1 MVLTHTWDGTFIQI
15 KYNNMAVLTRN
26 NIVTNG
32 LVFYVDAA
40 NRQSYVSGSTSW
52 RDISGN
58 NNSGSLINGPTFS
71 TLNGGSINLDGTNDQ
86 ININAIPTS
95 SFSLISSSFTVNMW
109 VNIQSNDAGFIS
121 SNQSST
127 NGGQYAFIR
136 RYGALGIT
144 FYNGAT
150 DIVGNRTLPIGSWVN
165 ITHVHN
171 FSNQSSSIYQ
181 QTTLVGARSMA
192 PSPLIT
198 SSSLVLG
205 WFGFGGA
212 FLSGSIAITQIYNR
226 ALSQAEI
233 TQNYNATKTRFGLT

>member
-1 MVLTHTWDGTFIQI
+1 
-15 KYNNMAVLTRN
+15 MAVLTRN

>member
-1 MVLTHTWDGTFIQI
+1 
-15 KYNNMAVLTRN
+15 MAVLTRN

-32 LVFYVDAA
+32 LILYLDAA
-40 NRQSYVSGSTSW
+40 NRQSYVSGSTIW

-58 NNSGSLINGPTFS
+58 NNSGSLVNGPTFS

-86 ININAIPTS
+86 ININTIPTS

-109 VNIQSNDAGFIS
+109 VNIQSNNAGFIS
-121 SNQSST
+121 SNQSPS
-127 NGGQYAFIR
+127 NGGQYSFVR
-136 RYGALGIT
+136 RYGALGIS
-144 FYNGAT
+144 FYGTPTST
-150 DIVGNRTLPIGSWVN
+150 DIVGNISLPTGSWIN
-165 ITHVHN
+165 ITHVHD

-181 QTTLVGARSMA
+181 QTALVGARSMA

-198 SSSLVLG
+198 SSSLILG
-205 WFGFGGA
+205 YYGFGGA
-212 FLSGSIAITQIYNR
+212 YLSGSIAITQIYNR